1 MDRLTISS
9 IETVP
14 IRVPLA
20 RTFSGS
26 YHRMTHRS
34 TIVTRVHMEEGV
46 VGEAYAGDWTPT
58 CSRSTGSS
66 ARRSRR
72 A

>member
-26 YHRMTHRS
+26 YYRMTHRS
-34 TIVTRVHMEEGV
+34 TIVTRVHTQESS
-46 VGEAYAGDWTPT
+46 ARPTPATRTPT
-58 CSRSTGSS
+58 CSRSTASS
-66 ARRSRR
+66 ARRSLRV
-72 A
+72 